1 MPRFDQT
8 GPQGKGP
15 VTGRGLGRCSNR
27 KGMSVGF
34 GRCRGY
40 GRGLGRY
47 FGWNDPQTKEEE
59 IEDLLAYKKALLEEI
74 EDIEKDL
81 NDVQKTK

>member
-1 MPRFDQT
+1 MPKFDGT
-8 GPQGKGP
+8 GPQGMGP
-15 VTGRGLGRCSNR
+15 MTGRGFGPC
-27 KGMSVGF
+27 GF
-34 GRCRGY
+34 GMGCKHCGR